1 MQSIVITGASSGIG
15 KATAKYFAEQGW
27 KVAATMRT
35 PEKETELTEID
46 NISIYQLDVSDP
58 ASIAKAAQQISSDFG
73 TVDALLNNAGYGS
86 YGILEATPEEK
97 IRRQFDVNVIG
108 LLLVTQ
114 AFLPNMRE
122 NGAGVIVNVSS
133 VGGKVTF
140 PLGTLYHGSKWAVE
154 GLSEALAYELETI
167 GVKVKIIE
175 PGSVKTNFG
184 TTSFDLNVEGSPE
197 AYVPFV
203 EKFVAAMQ
211 ASASAVPSEA
221 SDIAEVIYGAVT
233 DGTDQLRY
241 IAGPD
246 AEQLIGARTQMTD
259 ADFFG
264 LIKQQLGL

>member
-15 KATAKYFAEQGW
+15 KETAKYFAEQGW
-27 KVAATMRT
+27 KVAATMRS

-46 NISIYQLDVSDP
+46 NVSVYQLDVSDP
-58 ASIAKAAQQISSDFG
+58 ASIANAAQQIISDFG
-73 TVDALLNNAGYGS
+73 KVDALLNNAGYGS

-97 IRRQFDVNVIG
+97 IRRQFDVNVVG

-133 VGGKVTF
+133 VGGKVAF

-154 GLSEALAYELETI
+154 GLSEALSFELASVGI
-167 GVKVKIIE
+167 KVKIVE
-175 PGSVKTNFG
+175 PGGVKTNFG
-184 TTSFDLNVEGSPE
+184 TTSFDLNIEGSPE
-197 AYVPFV
+197 AYGPLV

-211 ASASAVPSEA
+211 ASAGAVPSEA
-221 SDIAEVIYGAVT
+221 SDIAEVIYQAVT
-233 DGTDQLRY
+233 DGTDQMRY

-246 AEQLIGARTQMTD
+246 AEQLIGARKQMDD
-259 ADFFG
+259 AQFFA

>member
-1 MQSIVITGASSGIG
+1 MQSIVITGASTGIG
-15 KATAKYFAEQGW
+15 KATAKHFADQGW

-46 NISIYQLDVSDP
+46 NVSVYQLDVSDP
-58 ASIAKAAQQISSDFG
+58 ASIASATQQIISDFG
-73 TVDALLNNAGYGS
+73 RVDALLNNAGYGS

-140 PLGTLYHGSKWAVE
+140 PLGTLYHGTKFAVE
-154 GLSEALAYELETI
+154 GMSEALAYELESI
-167 GVKVKIIE
+167 GIKVKVVE
-175 PGSVKTNFG
+175 PGGVKTNFG
-184 TTSFDLNVEGSPE
+184 TTSFHFNVEGSPE
-197 AYVPFV
+197 AYMPLV
-203 EKFVAAMQ
+203 EKFVAGMQ
-211 ASASAVPSEA
+211 ASVPASEA

-246 AEQLIGARTQMTD
+246 AEQLIGARTQMVD
-259 ADFFG
+259 ADFTAMM
-264 LIKQQLGL
+264 KKQLGL